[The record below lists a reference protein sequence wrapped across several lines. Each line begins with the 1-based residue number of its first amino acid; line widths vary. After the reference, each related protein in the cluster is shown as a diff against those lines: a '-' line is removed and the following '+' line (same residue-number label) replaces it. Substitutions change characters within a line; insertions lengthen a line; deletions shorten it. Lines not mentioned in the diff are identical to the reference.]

1 MSYIKVMMKFFF
13 NFVLKGYTNDW
24 FLLFYRI
31 HWSFKKKSL
40 TRGGHQMWR
49 KICKSKSSKFLKNN
63 MLWLCCIM
71 KYDCMKLLSRT
82 CTLFWFETDWIHSPY
97 QWKPSFEGTY
107 GISQV
112 NSILRHVGELMKFH
126 SDEQMEELYTKTAWF
141 FDDKYKKP
149 GASYEA
155 FKHAVT

>member
-1 MSYIKVMMKFFF
+1 MIAWSCYQEHVHSFDLKLIEYI
-13 NFVLKGYTNDW
+13 L
-24 FLLFYRI
+24 
-31 HWSFKKKSL
+31 
-40 TRGGHQMWR
+40 
-49 KICKSKSSKFLKNN
+49 
-63 MLWLCCIM
+63 
-71 KYDCMKLLSRT
+71 
-82 CTLFWFETDWIHSPY
+82 